1 MNYYKMWG
9 GSGGRSLRRK
19 GGAQTGEGDLRKVV
33 ALLPDST
40 VQIDAVNR
48 QLRPPGEGAEG
59 GAALQIVQQR
69 KIALT
74 VGKQGADQSLA
85 AFGQDSGQVLPDQAA
100 QQLGGTVAAAGGVRR
115 GLQGKQVGQGRAVQ
129 PIFAGRKGNAVAGGF
144 SGKSGGVW
152 PMAF

>member
-1 MNYYKMWG
+1 MRGAMNYYKMWG

-48 QLRPPGEGAEG
+48 QLRPPGERAEG

-69 KIALT
+69 KIAL
-74 VGKQGADQSLA
+74 G
-85 AFGQDSGQVLPDQAA
+85 P
-100 QQLGGTVAAAGGVRR
+100 
-115 GLQGKQVGQGRAVQ
+115 GR
-129 PIFAGRKGNAVAGGF
+129 
-144 SGKSGGVW
+144 SS
-152 PMAF
+152 